1 MDKGKLIEEMENRYN
16 NIYKLKKEIAGFK
29 KEKAEQRSR
38 YWGEATGIAKEKEDY
53 IKAMTSGVDEK
64 IRLNEAEIQYNLDM
78 IEILDFKLV
87 YCDE

>member
-16 NIYKLKKEIAGFK
+16 NIYKLKKEIVGFK

>member
-1 MDKGKLIEEMENRYN
+1 METRYN

-29 KEKAEQRSR
+29 KEKAEQRNR